1 MMLLSVLQS
10 CSTEDSTNNQNVVSS
25 NSGIIENDVYT
36 NDYFDFSLPIPVEWK
51 VITLD
56 GEVSEFELDN
66 AEKDHLTSKGAVDVH
81 SKTLLEMEK
90 KVHPD
95 SAGIRIVFLS
105 EDRSGIKHG
114 AREYLEYA
122 QQLMRD
128 MDGNSEVRYEFGSI
142 KSQSTIGG
150 KDFLAQPVFFWNQ
163 GIKQA
168 QMTYC
173 QEFKDYLL
181 VVVLSGFVSKAELA
195 EAKAVLS
202 AVEWGD

>member
-1 MMLLSVLQS
+1 MLLSVLQS

-128 MDGNSEVRYEFGSI
+128 MEGHKFKIISAPVKNEDEEVYLGEFR
-142 KSQSTIGG
+142 
-150 KDFLAQPVFFWNQ
+150 
-163 GIKQA
+163 
-168 QMTYC
+168 TYW
-173 QEFKDYLL
+173 LMN
-181 VVVLSGFVSKAELA
+181 
-195 EAKAVLS
+195 
-202 AVEWGD
+202 VETKE